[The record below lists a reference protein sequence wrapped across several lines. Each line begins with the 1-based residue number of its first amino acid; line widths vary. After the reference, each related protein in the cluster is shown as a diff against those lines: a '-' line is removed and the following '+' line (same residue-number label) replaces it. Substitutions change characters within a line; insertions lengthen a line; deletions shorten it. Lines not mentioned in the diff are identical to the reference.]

1 MYKSKIDID
10 MHLFGKTLRQIM
22 HDNEINCA
30 EFAANIQLG
39 PKYLTG
45 VRKGKEVY
53 NHAIYVRIVDGLKGY
68 FSEDVYPDIREKL
81 IRASFGDKVQGLTD
95 FFCPVRA
102 GGNLGHADFAD
113 DADFFCPVRA
123 RGLFIDRIGLK
134 ICVICEI
141 CVT

>member
-1 MYKSKIDID
+1 MFRSKIIID
-10 MHLFGKTLRQIM
+10 MHLLGKTLCQIM

-68 FSEDVYPDIREKL
+68 FSEDVYSDIREKL
-81 IRASFGDKVQGLTD
+81 IRASFGDEV
-95 FFCPVRA
+95 
-102 GGNLGHADFAD
+102 
-113 DADFFCPVRA
+113 
-123 RGLFIDRIGLK
+123 
-134 ICVICEI
+134 
-141 CVT
+141 

>member
-1 MYKSKIDID
+1 
-10 MHLFGKTLRQIM
+10 M

-68 FSEDVYPDIREKL
+68 FSDDVYPDIRDKL
-81 IRASFGDKVQGLTD
+81 IRASFGDEV
-95 FFCPVRA
+95 
-102 GGNLGHADFAD
+102 
-113 DADFFCPVRA
+113 
-123 RGLFIDRIGLK
+123 
-134 ICVICEI
+134 
-141 CVT
+141 

>member
-68 FSEDVYPDIREKL
+68 FQMMFIRILEINLSVQRLGMRYKVKERKPARRSAGFE
-81 IRASFGDKVQGLTD
+81 IRRQKMSL
-95 FFCPVRA
+95 P
-102 GGNLGHADFAD
+102 
-113 DADFFCPVRA
+113 
-123 RGLFIDRIGLK
+123 I
-134 ICVICEI
+134 
-141 CVT
+141 